1 MLGKGIPASFWA
13 AYPTG
18 VMTRGVNG
26 RPPEDGPGLPHIF
39 TEGVRITLGE
49 VAAMLAGKGRGVGSH
64 LPPDWRSRLGG
75 ILDGM
80 PCNPV
85 MTTKGLVGSPRMTT
99 PDGLIGY
106 SGAPWEI
113 LGILGGV
120 PSGNASCRGCD
131 RQVAHLVS
139 DFLL

>member
-1 MLGKGIPASFWA
+1 M
-13 AYPTG
+13 
-18 VMTRGVNG
+18 
-26 RPPEDGPGLPHIF
+26 DGPGLPHIF
-39 TEGVRITLGE
+39 TESVRITLGE
-49 VAAMLAGKGRGVGSH
+49 FAAMLAGKGRGGGSH
-64 LPPDWRSRLGG
+64 LHPDWRSRLGG

-85 MTTKGLVGSPRMTT
+85 MSTKGLVGSLRMTP

-120 PSGNASCRGCD
+120 PSGNASCRGCE
-131 RQVAHLVS
+131 RQVAPLVS

>member
-1 MLGKGIPASFWA
+1 
-13 AYPTG
+13 
-18 VMTRGVNG
+18 
-26 RPPEDGPGLPHIF
+26 
-39 TEGVRITLGE
+39 
-49 VAAMLAGKGRGVGSH
+49 
-64 LPPDWRSRLGG
+64 
-75 ILDGM
+75 
-80 PCNPV
+80 
-85 MTTKGLVGSPRMTT
+85 MTT

>member
-1 MLGKGIPASFWA
+1 MGDAR
-13 AYPTG
+13 
-18 VMTRGVNG
+18 M
-26 RPPEDGPGLPHIF
+26 DGPGLPHIF
-39 TEGVRITLGE
+39 TEGVRVMLGE
-49 VAAMLAGKGRGVGSH
+49 FAAMLAGKGRGGGSH
-64 LPPDWRSRLGG
+64 LPADWRSRLGGILDG

-106 SGAPWEI
+106 SDAPWEI

-120 PSGNASCRGCD
+120 PSGNASCSGCGC
-131 RQVAHLVS
+131 QVTHLVS
-139 DFLL
+139 DFLLSPPQRYLQEIR